1 MSLPSL
7 QAEREKWKKGITMY
21 TTTIAPTVAT
31 AGILTVTCKQKKE
44 KNANPQKSKESFRH
58 IAFSAIPQSI
68 PTHHPI
74 NI

>member
-31 AGILTVTCKQKKE
+31 AGILTVGGNPAGVKKKTDIQKLVFTNLE
-44 KNANPQKSKESFRH
+44 E
-58 IAFSAIPQSI
+58 
-68 PTHHPI
+68 
-74 NI
+74 